1 MVYRR
6 INMNGFG
13 LSKFAQEGIIE
24 QNTPE
29 TSTTEEE
36 KETIITCLSDCIY
49 CQNPEKTCML
59 SNVTISSEGAG
70 SFICGQYKG
79 NEEEQAQAPAPAP
92 AAPAAPAAPE
102 AVQGEGPKAP
112 EAKAPEATKEMGL
125 SKVKK
130 EAPVAPSAPEK
141 KIGLEKVK
149 KPATQGVP
157 NV

>member
-1 MVYRR
+1 
-6 INMNGFG
+6 MNGFG

-92 AAPAAPAAPE
+92 AAPAAPE